1 MQFTSVYCV
10 RECTKNLKAEL
21 ATAQNYYISYV
32 CCFLC
37 CSISCGETNVAV
49 YIEQWQTI
57 LEYLWCIR

>member
-10 RECTKNLKAEL
+10 RECIKNLKAEL

-49 YIEQWQTI
+49 YIEQ
-57 LEYLWCIR
+57 